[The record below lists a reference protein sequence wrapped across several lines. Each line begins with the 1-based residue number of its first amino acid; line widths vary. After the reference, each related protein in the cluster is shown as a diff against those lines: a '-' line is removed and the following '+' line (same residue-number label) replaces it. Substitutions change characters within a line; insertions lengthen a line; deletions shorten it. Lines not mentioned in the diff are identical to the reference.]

1 MLVGLTSLSLSLSL
15 SLPLLE
21 WRDNTW
27 AELKQVGCFAAG
39 RGEPIYAMPVPAC
52 LRELLPWPGEGSRT
66 RLHAT
71 QAIRTAYTCEG
82 GGWEP

>member
-1 MLVGLTSLSLSLSL
+1 MLVGLTSVSLSLSL

-27 AELKQVGCFAAG
+27 AELKQVGCFAG

-52 LRELLPWPGEGSRT
+52 LRELLPWPG
-66 RLHAT
+66 
-71 QAIRTAYTCEG
+71 
-82 GGWEP
+82 